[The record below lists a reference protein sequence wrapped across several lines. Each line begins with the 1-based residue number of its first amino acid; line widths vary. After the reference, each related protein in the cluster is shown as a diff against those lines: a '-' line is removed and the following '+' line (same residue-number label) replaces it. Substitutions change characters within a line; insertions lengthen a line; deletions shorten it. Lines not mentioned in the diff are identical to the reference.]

1 MLYDLL
7 IDLLNKN
14 EAMLESSTMQLVLT
28 KIMFALKSI
37 ISEEVENITDKT
49 EKQKKDIFAAKNS
62 ALINLSK
69 LIKKR
74 GNVIKQFNKRNINT
88 KREKLFDAPK
98 TIAESV
104 TEEELKKES
113 DRSISNW
120 VKVSEERFNLIK
132 QIINKNKNLGTT
144 VNNKRYT

>member
-1 MLYDLL
+1 MLYNLL
-7 IDLLNKN
+7 IDLLDEN
-14 EAMLESSTMQLVLT
+14 EATLESSTMQLVLT

-74 GNVIKQFNKRNINT
+74 GNIIKQSNKRNINT

-98 TIAESV
+98 KITESV

-113 DRSISNW
+113 D
-120 VKVSEERFNLIK
+120 
-132 QIINKNKNLGTT
+132 
-144 VNNKRYT
+144 